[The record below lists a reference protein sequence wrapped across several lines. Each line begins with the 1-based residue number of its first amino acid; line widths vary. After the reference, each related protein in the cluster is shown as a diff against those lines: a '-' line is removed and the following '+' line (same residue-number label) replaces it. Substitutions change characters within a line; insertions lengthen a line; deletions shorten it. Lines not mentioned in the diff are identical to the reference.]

1 METVRLRVS
10 LKARPFMCID
20 INSIEPYFC
29 GFKVCHAR
37 YHLWYSTKLVKM
49 LLLGFN
55 ESIHFPWQRD
65 VLRCRRCIELPSGGH
80 ESCLQG
86 KQPFPLLPGGSHPP
100 TTFPPTSIYSTYPPP
115 PPPMGLTHRPL
126 PLKTS
131 STVQPASFIPNPQP
145 LHFQPQGGS
154 CIQAQRLWL
163 KKTFGLF

>member
-1 METVRLRVS
+1 
-10 LKARPFMCID
+10 
-20 INSIEPYFC
+20 
-29 GFKVCHAR
+29 
-37 YHLWYSTKLVKM
+37 M

-131 STVQPASFIPNPQP
+131 STVQPSAFKPNPQP
-145 LHFQPQGGS
+145 LHFQPKCYKVWTNS
-154 CIQAQRLWL
+154 FWTLSLYRLL
-163 KKTFGLF
+163 PQLSYETIRCKKINEEFLLRNIIFLLPLLFLHL